1 MTEKR
6 NEEKIELFISGL
18 IRSRILQNY
27 ALTSKICLPSR
38 GNHPK
43 LLFAW
48 SEQSFALF
56 LRFHKFTAS
65 ILFFLLI
72 SIPLSVSHALRNSH
86 NFSNPTINPLRV
98 TCFLSLL
105 SVSP

>member
-65 ILFFLLI
+65 ILFFFTDLYT
-72 SIPLSVSHALRNSH
+72 PG
-86 NFSNPTINPLRV
+86 
-98 TCFLSLL
+98 CFTRLA
-105 SVSP
+105 

>member
-27 ALTSKICLPSR
+27 ALTSKICLPSQ

-56 LRFHKFTAS
+56 LRFHKFTAF

-72 SIPLSVSHALRNSH
+72 SIPLSVSYALRNSH
-86 NFSNPTINPLRV
+86 NFSNPSLNPLRV
-98 TCFLSLL
+98 TFFLSLL